1 MYCYA
6 YKGSIVLYSR
16 PNKLLILGALFSAV
30 AALAHLGC
38 IIFGGD
44 WYRFFGAGEQMAKMA
59 EAGEPHPTIVTSILV
74 FILSSWS
81 VYGLSGAKLI
91 TKLPLLRTALVLIS
105 SIYVLRGVAFVALMP
120 MFPEN
125 SITFWVV
132 SSVICLSIGMLYS
145 IGTYQSWSTLS
156 VKHA

>member
-1 MYCYA
+1 
-6 YKGSIVLYSR
+6 VLYSR
-16 PNKLLILGALFSAV
+16 PNKFLILGALFSAV

-74 FILSSWS
+74 FILSIWS

>member
-1 MYCYA
+1 M
-6 YKGSIVLYSR
+6 LYSR

-74 FILSSWS
+74 FILSIWS

>member
-1 MYCYA
+1 
-6 YKGSIVLYSR
+6 VLYSR

-74 FILSSWS
+74 FILSIWS

>member
-1 MYCYA
+1 M
-6 YKGSIVLYSR
+6 LDSR
-16 PNKLLILGALFSAV
+16 PNKPLILGALFSEI

-59 EAGEPHPTIVTSILV
+59 EAGDSYPTIVTSVLVLILG
-74 FILSSWS
+74 IWS
-81 VYGLSGAKLI
+81 VYGLSGARLI

-105 SIYVLRGVAFVALMP
+105 LIYVLRGVSFVALMP

-125 SITFWVV
+125 SITFWLV
-132 SSVICLSIGMLYS
+132 SSAICLSIGMLYS
-145 IGTYQSWSTLS
+145 IGTYQNWSKLS
-156 VKHA
+156 SKYA

>member
-1 MYCYA
+1 M
-6 YKGSIVLYSR
+6 LDSR
-16 PNKLLILGALFSAV
+16 PNKPLILGALFSAI

-59 EAGEPHPTIVTSILV
+59 EAGDSYPTIVTSVLVLILG
-74 FILSSWS
+74 IWS
-81 VYGLSGAKLI
+81 VYGLSGARLI

-105 SIYVLRGVAFVALMP
+105 LIYVLRGVSFVALMP

-125 SITFWVV
+125 SITFWLV
-132 SSVICLSIGMLYS
+132 SSAICLSIGMLYS
-145 IGTYQSWSTLS
+145 IGTYQSWSKLS
-156 VKHA
+156 AKYA

>member
-1 MYCYA
+1 MLDS
-6 YKGSIVLYSR
+6 KS
-16 PNKLLILGALFSAV
+16 NKPLILGALFSAV

-59 EAGEPHPTIVTSILV
+59 EAGDSHPTIVTSVLV
-74 FILSSWS
+74 LILSIWS
-81 VYGLSGAKLI
+81 VYGLSGARLI

-105 SIYVLRGVAFVALMP
+105 LIYVLRGVLFVALMP

-125 SITFWVV
+125 SITFWLV
-132 SSVICLSIGMLYS
+132 SSAICLGIGMLYS
-145 IGTYQSWSTLS
+145 IGTYQSWSKLS
-156 VKHA
+156 VKYA

>member
-1 MYCYA
+1 MLDS
-6 YKGSIVLYSR
+6 KS
-16 PNKLLILGALFSAV
+16 NKPLILGALFSAV

-59 EAGEPHPTIVTSILV
+59 EAGDSHTTIVTSILV
-74 FILSSWS
+74 LILSIWS
-81 VYGLSGAKLI
+81 VYGLSGARLI

-105 SIYVLRGVAFVALMP
+105 LIYVLRGVLFVALMS

-125 SITFWVV
+125 SITFWLV
-132 SSVICLSIGMLYS
+132 SSAICLSIGMLYS
-145 IGTYQSWSTLS
+145 IGTYQSWSKLS
-156 VKHA
+156 VKYA

>member
-1 MYCYA
+1 
-6 YKGSIVLYSR
+6 VLYSR

-74 FILSSWS
+74 FILSIWS

-145 IGTYQSWSTLS
+145 IGTYQSWSKLS